1 MTKYPSKEEIMI
13 TPYQLKTEF
22 VKRLTEWRD
31 NEYKK
36 NWKVSDK
43 DGKGI
48 LLARLVNMLSGNCAN
63 QVKVKYAYQYYYQ
76 PETQTIYLDRN
87 NPSIVSTLHEFGH
100 HLLGAN
106 ELTVCRF
113 SVWLFKECFPEA
125 FQKLKWKGH
134 MLIK

>member
-13 TPYQLKTEF
+13 TPYQLNPEF
-22 VKRLTEWRD
+22 VKRLAEWRD

-48 LLARLVNMLSGNCAN
+48 LLARLVNMLNSDSSN

-76 PETQTIYLDRN
+76 PETQTIYIDRN
-87 NPSIVSTLHEFGH
+87 NPSILSTLHEHAH
-100 HLLGAN
+100 HILGAS
-106 ELTVCRF
+106 ELDACRF

>member
-1 MTKYPSKEEIMI
+1 MTKYPTKEEIMVM
-13 TPYQLKTEF
+13 PYQLNTEF
-22 VKRLTEWRD
+22 VKRLAEWRD
-31 NEYKK
+31 NEYKN

-48 LLARLVNMLSGNCAN
+48 LLARLINILNSDSAN

-76 PETQTIYLDRN
+76 PETQTIYLDCD
-87 NPSIVSTLHEFGH
+87 NPSILSTLHEYAH
-100 HLLGAN
+100 HILGAS
-106 ELTVCRF
+106 ELDACRF

>member
-1 MTKYPSKEEIMI
+1 MTKYPSREEIMI
-13 TPYQLKTEF
+13 TPFQLDPEL
-22 VKRLTEWRD
+22 VKKLAEWRD

-48 LLARLVNMLSGNCAN
+48 LLARLVNMLNSDSTN
-63 QVKVKYAYQYYYQ
+63 QVKVKYDYQFYYQ

-87 NPSIVSTLHEFGH
+87 NPSIVSTLHEYAH
-100 HLLGAN
+100 HILGVS
-106 ELTVCRF
+106 ELDACRF

>member
-1 MTKYPSKEEIMI
+1 MTKYPSKEEIMT
-13 TPYQLKTEF
+13 TPYQLNPEF
-22 VKRLTEWRD
+22 VTRLAEWRD

-48 LLARLVNMLSGNCAN
+48 LLARLINMLNSNSAY
-63 QVKVKYAYQYYYQ
+63 QVKVKYANQYYYQ

-100 HLLGAN
+100 NLFGAD
-106 ELTVCRF
+106 ELVACRF